1 MARCPDASGAGRG
14 GLWEVARPGS
24 AAGRRRWRGLRQQGA
39 AGPGAGAGAEPSRSG
54 RRRPARRA
62 ATMSVFGKLFG
73 AGGGKSG
80 KGGPTPQEAIQRL
93 RDTEEMLSKKQEF
106 LEKKIEQELTAAKKH
121 GTKNK
126 RGESARLR

>member
-1 MARCPDASGAGRG
+1 MGAYGRWHGRDQLRG
-14 GLWEVARPGS
+14 GDGGEACGS
-24 AAGRRRWRGLRQQGA
+24 GERLGRERA
-39 AGPGAGAGAEPSRSG
+39 PEPSRSG

-73 AGGGKSG
+73 AGGGKAG

>member
-1 MARCPDASGAGRG
+1 MGACGRWTGLAQLRG
-14 GLWEVARPGS
+14 GGGGEACGCTERL
-24 AAGRRRWRGLRQQGA
+24 GRERA
-39 AGPGAGAGAEPSRSG
+39 PEPSRSG

-62 ATMSVFGKLFG
+62 ATMSMFGKLFG
-73 AGGGKSG
+73 AGGGKAG

-126 RGESARLR
+126 RGE